1 VRDMGKFNKNAG
13 GKGKDGGGGPGG
25 HAVKPGGG
33 KRKEY
38 DGLKFLERGTS
49 DYQSQKKAKLWADK
63 KHADKKRA
71 ALNRLLNEMPE
82 SEKRPIAGVFDGE
95 ERAEVRAPRALPDFD
110 QLDSAT
116 SSDCSLSDEEVG
128 EEDIV
133 FKDESLQRK
142 WDPTSLPKVAKTA
155 KEAAA
160 GAAGVKGKA
169 ARIAEKA
176 AREGPAAVGSFMDV
190 PDWDRSEDESVRGD
204 VAGGGKK
211 SGKKKAVL
219 PEKITFGGKQH
230 PEVLGVLANKAKEK
244 KRQIEQ
250 EKQTAH
256 EARCVDLDK

>member
-1 VRDMGKFNKNAG
+1 MRDMGKFNKNAG

-142 WDPTSLPKVAKTA
+142 WDPTSIPKTAKAA

-160 GAAGVKGKA
+160 GTAGAKGKA

-190 PDWDRSEDESVRGD
+190 PDWDVSEDESVRGD
-204 VAGGGKK
+204 VAGVGKKGGKK
-211 SGKKKAVL
+211 QAVL
-219 PEKITFGGKQH
+219 PEKITFGGKQR
-230 PEVLGVLANKAKEK
+230 PEVLGVLASKAKEK

-250 EKQTAH
+250 EKQAAH
-256 EARCVDLDK
+256 DARCVDLDR